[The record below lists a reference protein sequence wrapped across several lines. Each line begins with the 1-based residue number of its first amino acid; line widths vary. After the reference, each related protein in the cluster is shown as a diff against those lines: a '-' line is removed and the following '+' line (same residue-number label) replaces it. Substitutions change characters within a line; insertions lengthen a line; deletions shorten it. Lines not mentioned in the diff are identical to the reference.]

1 MKLTLGTNEPK
12 KIGVLAGLVIVAG
25 LVFWM
30 NSGSSDV
37 PTARPAGPRSTAPLV
52 APQRPPSTTAE
63 APARAQRPGPRQRQL
78 QEFRPSLK
86 PKRPEDRPDPLTV
99 DPAVRLDLLAKLQ
112 KVTVEGVH
120 RSIFE
125 FGTAPPPKP
134 AASAAKKPAVPSPI
148 IDLAKAKEEAA
159 KPPAPPPPPKIPLKF
174 YGFTT
179 AQMQQGPKRA
189 FFVEGDCSG
198 SALDCSV
205 HVVTEGDVVKRQYRI
220 VRIGVNSVVVE
231 DIDHKNQQTLPLEE
245 APVG

>member
-1 MKLTLGTNEPK
+1 VKVTLGTNEPK
-12 KIGVLAGLVIVAG
+12 KIAILAGLVVVAG
-25 LVFWM
+25 VVFWM
-30 NSGSSDV
+30 NSGLSDV
-37 PTARPAGPRSTAPLV
+37 PTGRPAGPRPVAPLV
-52 APQRPPSTTAE
+52 APQRPAATTAE
-63 APARAQRPGPRQRQL
+63 NTARPQRPGPRQRQL

-99 DPAVRLDLLAKLQ
+99 DPAVRLDLLTRLQ
-112 KVTVEGVH
+112 KVNVEGVH

-134 AASAAKKPAVPSPI
+134 VASDAKKPVVPSPI
-148 IDLAKAKEEAA
+148 TDAAKAKEEAA

-179 AQMQQGPKRA
+179 AQVQQGQKRA
-189 FFVEGDCSG
+189 FFVEGDCTG

-231 DIDHKNQQTLPLEE
+231 DIDQKNQQTLPLEE

>member
-1 MKLTLGTNEPK
+1 MNLTLGTNEPK
-12 KIGVLAGLVIVAG
+12 KIAILAGLVIVG
-25 LVFWM
+25 GVVFWM

-37 PTARPAGPRSTAPLV
+37 PAARPTGPRPTAPLV
-52 APQRPPSTTAE
+52 APQRPPATTAE
-63 APARAQRPGPRQRQL
+63 GIARPQRPTARQRQL

-86 PKRPEDRPDPLTV
+86 AKRPEDRPDPLTV
-99 DPAVRLDLLAKLQ
+99 DPAVRLDLLTKLQ
-112 KVTVEGVH
+112 KVNVEGVH

-125 FGTAPPPKP
+125 FGTAPAPKP
-134 AASAAKKPAVPSPI
+134 VASEAKKPPVPSPI
-148 IDLAKAKEEAA
+148 IDPAKAKEEAA

-179 AQMQQGPKRA
+179 AQVQGPKRA
-189 FFVEGDCSG
+189 FFVEGDCTG
-198 SALDCSV
+198 SALECSV